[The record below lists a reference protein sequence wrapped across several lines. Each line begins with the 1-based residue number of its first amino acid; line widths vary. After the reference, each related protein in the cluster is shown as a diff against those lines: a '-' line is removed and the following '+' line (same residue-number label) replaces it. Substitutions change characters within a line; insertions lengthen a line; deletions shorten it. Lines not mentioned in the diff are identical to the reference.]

1 MVNGDTGECNGDGG
15 RYVRE
20 ATARTV
26 NRTEWIRLD
35 ARPCGVLGPR
45 GCGLGHSDSRHTKET
60 EILRLGF
67 DLLRNYATDDP
78 T

>member
-15 RYVRE
+15 RYVSE

-26 NRTEWIRLD
+26 NRTEWMRLD

-45 GCGLGHSDSRHTKET
+45 GCGLGHSDTRQT
-60 EILRLGF
+60 EIIRLDL
-67 DLLRNYATDDP
+67 DLLQDYATDDP